1 VRATLPADT
10 RTTLAV
16 GGQRRVPVPDPVA
29 HDYLLLA
36 LRLDQHIP
44 GLVDGYF
51 GPADLK
57 AQVDV
62 EELRRPAELIDDAA
76 GLLDRL
82 PAGVSEPDRL
92 DWLAAQVTALRTH
105 AEALA
110 GRDLPY
116 LESVTRLFA
125 WTPIRRD
132 EAPFE
137 AAAAEID
144 RLLPGPGPLAA
155 RLAAWDAQFAVDV
168 DRLPSVIA
176 WLVERFRGRAAELF
190 GLPPGEDL
198 QIRLVSGKPWTGYNW
213 YFGGLRSRVEINT
226 DLPSSA
232 ADLLHVAA
240 HESYPGHHLEHAW
253 KEDELVLRRRRL
265 ESSVLLINTPE
276 CLVSEGLADLGHR
289 FASPAADEPDLLI
302 ELFERAGLAIS
313 SDPAAARVAAE
324 RSVALA
330 PLRRRLS
337 ETRVNAALMRHADGA
352 THDEVLA
359 YLERV
364 GRFAPNQ
371 AAKRL
376 EFIEH
381 PLWRTYV
388 FVYYEGELL
397 LRRWLE
403 AVPEAERAGC
413 FGRLFQEQLSPA
425 AIAAEVERDSNRG
438 AELATE
444 AS

>member
-1 VRATLPADT
+1 VTATLPGDSA
-10 RTTLAV
+10 TTLAV
-16 GGQRRVPVPDPVA
+16 GGERPVPVPDLVA
-29 HDYLLLA
+29 RDYILLA

-62 EELRRPAELIDDAA
+62 EELRRPAALVDDAV

-82 PAGVSEPDRL
+82 PAEVSEPDRL
-92 DWLAAQVTALRTH
+92 DWLVAQVTALWTH

-110 GRDLPY
+110 GRELPY
-116 LESVTRLFA
+116 LESVTRFFA
-125 WTPIRRD
+125 WTPVRRD
-132 EAPFE
+132 EAVFEE
-137 AAAAEID
+137 AAAEVD
-144 RLLPGPGPLAA
+144 RLLPGPEPLAA
-155 RLAAWDAQFAVDV
+155 RLAAWDAQFAVGV
-168 DRLPSVIA
+168 DRLPFVIA
-176 WLVERFRGRAAELF
+176 WLVDRFRARAAELF
-190 GLPPGEDL
+190 GLPTGEDL

-213 YFGGLRSRVEINT
+213 YFGSLTSRVEINT
-226 DLPSSA
+226 DLPSIA
-232 ADLLHVAA
+232 AELLGVVA
-240 HESYPGHHLEHAW
+240 HETYPGHHLEHAW

-276 CLVSEGLADLGHR
+276 CLVSEGLADLARR
-289 FASPAADEPDLLI
+289 FASPAPDEPDLLV

-313 SDPAAARVAAE
+313 SDPAAARKAAE
-324 RSVALA
+324 RCVALA
-330 PLRRRLS
+330 PLRRRLG

-352 THDEVLA
+352 THDEVLV

-364 GRFAPNQ
+364 GRFAPET

-403 AVPEAERAGC
+403 AIPDAEQPGR
-413 FGRLFQEQLSPA
+413 FGRLFREQLSPA
-425 AIAAEVERDSNRG
+425 AIAAEIERDGNSG
-438 AELATE
+438 AEPATE
-444 AS
+444 PS

>member
-1 VRATLPADT
+1 VTVTLSGDT
-10 RTTLAV
+10 GTTPAV
-16 GGQRRVPVPDPVA
+16 GGQRHVPVPDPVA
-29 HDYLLLA
+29 CDYLLLA

-62 EELRRPAELIDDAA
+62 EELRRPAALIDDAV

-82 PAGVSEPDRL
+82 PAEVSEPDRL
-92 DWLAAQVTALRTH
+92 DWLVAQVTALRTH

-110 GRDLPY
+110 GRELPY
-116 LESVTRLFA
+116 FESVTRLFA
-125 WTPIRRD
+125 WTPVRRD
-132 EAPFE
+132 EAVFEE
-137 AAAAEID
+137 AAVEID
-144 RLLPGPGPLAA
+144 RLVPGSEPLAA
-155 RLAAWDAQFAVDV
+155 RLAVWDAQFAVGV
-168 DRLPSVIA
+168 DRLRSVVA
-176 WLVERFRGRAAELF
+176 WLVDRFRARSAERF

-198 QIRLVSGKPWTGYNW
+198 QVRFVSAKPWTGYNW
-213 YFGGLRSRVEINT
+213 YFGGLTSRVEINT
-226 DLPSSA
+226 DLPSIASE
-232 ADLLHVAA
+232 LIGVTA
-240 HESYPGHHLEHAW
+240 HETYPGHHLEHAW

-276 CLVSEGLADLGHR
+276 CLVSEGLADLGRR
-289 FASPAADEPDLLI
+289 FASPARDEPDLLV

-313 SDPAAARVAAE
+313 SDPVATREAAE
-324 RSVALA
+324 RCVALA
-330 PLRRRLS
+330 PLRRRLG

-364 GRFAPNQ
+364 GRFAPEA

-397 LRRWLE
+397 LRRWLD
-403 AVPEAERAGC
+403 AVPEADRAGR
-413 FGRLFQEQLSPA
+413 FGRLFREQLSPA
-425 AIAAEVERDSNRG
+425 AIAAEIERDRNSG
-438 AELATE
+438 AAPATE
-444 AS
+444 PS